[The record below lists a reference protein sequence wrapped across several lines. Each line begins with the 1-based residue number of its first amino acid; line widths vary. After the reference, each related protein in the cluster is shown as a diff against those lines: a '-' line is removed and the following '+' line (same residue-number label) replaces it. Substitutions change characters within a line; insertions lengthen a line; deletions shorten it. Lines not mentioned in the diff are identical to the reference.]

1 MTAAQVLVN
10 TRQAGDVV
18 GATKMD
24 RPEDVQPHP
33 ITGRVYVALTNN
45 DERGL
50 PGKAGPDEANPRAVN
65 KNGQVLE
72 LTEESDDPAARRFGW
87 KLLLV
92 CGDPAAADTYYGG
105 FPKDQVSPISCPD
118 NIAFDPAGNLWIA
131 TDGNEL
137 GSNDGLFAVAL
148 EGDRRGMVKQ
158 FLTVPKG
165 AETCGPVVEERMV
178 LVAVQHPGE
187 SDDGSVDTPTS
198 HWPDRGTAIARP
210 AVVAVRRSDGGP
222 IGT

>member
-1 MTAAQVLVN
+1 M
-10 TRQAGDVV
+10 R
-18 GATKMD
+18 
-24 RPEDVQPHP
+24 RP
-33 ITGRVYVALTNN
+33 
-45 DERGL
+45 RG
-50 PGKAGPDEANPRAVN
+50 G
-65 KNGQVLE
+65 
-72 LTEESDDPAARRFGW
+72 
-87 KLLLV
+87 
-92 CGDPAAADTYYGG
+92 DTYYGG